1 MTSNQYRKAL
11 KTVGLSIVGA
21 GRFFDV
27 DRRTAQRWAK
37 EGPSPSAVT
46 CLKLMLALG
55 LDAEKAKSI
64 IDQGGPRLPD

>member
-1 MTSNQYRKAL
+1 MTTNQYRKAL

-27 DRRTAQRWAK
+27 DRRTAQRWAAD
-37 EGPSPSAVT
+37 GPHPSVVL

-55 LDAEKAKSI
+55 IDAEKAKSI
-64 IDQGGPRLPD
+64 IDQGGPRWPG